1 MECPRGQ
8 GSATLSNLKKLERA
22 VKNALPQS
30 WRKHFRASKYEL
42 LMTRRAPIDL
52 VVHIGAHWAEDAG
65 FYEQCGAETVL
76 WVEAD
81 PDTYRK
87 LCAVVAMRSGRT
99 RHLTENALV
108 SASDGEE
115 LDFNRF
121 NADGAS
127 SSVYTATEAY
137 RARFPHSEETGEVL
151 TLETRSLPD
160 ILAQHGIDVAA
171 ARRPMLVVD
180 VQGHELSVLEG
191 LGQGLRDF
199 AQCKCEVSR
208 IPLYAGGAAFE
219 DIDAHM
225 RSFGYRL
232 ASHRYIQVPRH
243 GDVLY
248 ILR

>member
-1 MECPRGQ
+1 MG
-8 GSATLSNLKKLERA
+8 NLKMVERA
-22 VKNALPQS
+22 VKNSLPRS
-30 WRKHFRASKYEL
+30 WRKYFRASKYEL

-52 VVHIGAHWAEDAG
+52 VVHIGAHWAEDAE
-65 FYEQCGAETVL
+65 FYEQCGARTIL

-81 PDTYRK
+81 PETYRR
-87 LCAVVAMRSGRT
+87 LCDVVARRSGRT

-115 LDFNRF
+115 LHFNRF
-121 NADGAS
+121 NEDGAS

-137 RARFPHSEETGEVL
+137 RTRFPHSEETGEIL
-151 TLETRSLPD
+151 TLKTRSLPD
-160 ILAQHGIDVAA
+160 ILSQHAIDITAAQ
-171 ARRPMLVVD
+171 RPMLVVD
-180 VQGHELSVLEG
+180 VQGHELSVLQG
-191 LGQGLRDF
+191 LGQGLREF

-208 IPLYAGGAAFE
+208 IPMYEGGASFE

-232 ASHRYIQVPRH
+232 ASHRYMQVPRH